1 MDTLQAV
8 RAMLAASGVTPYRA
22 ALGMGRGPTY
32 VSGMLRR
39 GSVPSGNVL
48 ASLAASC
55 GWRLVLVPP
64 DGLDLEALTIDG
76 GAPPS
81 DSDD

>member
-1 MDTLQAV
+1 MDTHDAMLT
-8 RAMLAASGVTPYRA
+8 MLAASGVTPYRA
-22 ALGMGRGPTY
+22 ALGLGRHSSY
-32 VSGMLRR
+32 VSTMLRR
-39 GSVPSGNVL
+39 GSCPSADLLARL
-48 ASLAASC
+48 ASVC

>member
-1 MDTLQAV
+1 MDTLHAV
-8 RAMLAASGVTPYRA
+8 RAMLDAAGVTPYRA
-22 ALGMGRGPTY
+22 ALGLGRASTY

-39 GSVPSGNVL
+39 GSCPSADLLARL
-48 ASLAASC
+48 ASVC

-81 DSDD
+81 NAD